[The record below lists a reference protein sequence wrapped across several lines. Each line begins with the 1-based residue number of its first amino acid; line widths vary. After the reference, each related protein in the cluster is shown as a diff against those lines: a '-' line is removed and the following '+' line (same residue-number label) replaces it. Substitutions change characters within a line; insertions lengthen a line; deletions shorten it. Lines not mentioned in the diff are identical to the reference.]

1 MGNVERNYSLDLR
14 ATGRRSQPNTS
25 QRWLLPELPRRQTNA
40 ESQKPTFNSANC
52 PDHTDIPYEE
62 TSFQNV
68 RKDAQPAV
76 FQHGATHN
84 INDPLTSHGKNLMQG
99 EDTLSDTPTQSTE
112 NVLVPWSSSGSNK
125 DITRLKRK
133 KTNFGPVHIC
143 ISRTSRTDAP
153 FSSLGLLLI
162 SRGRSHVN
170 SKRSFW
176 DITRANSPS
185 LVTLNGRK
193 TRSHVNS
200 KRTTAPSK
208 LLQDRSQ
215 NISLSDYGKSEGGK
229 SVSDDEDGGRRKC
242 ASYGFITGDP
252 MPENFIAP

>member
-1 MGNVERNYSLDLR
+1 M
-14 ATGRRSQPNTS
+14 A
-25 QRWLLPELPRRQTNA
+25 
-40 ESQKPTFNSANC
+40 K
-52 PDHTDIPYEE
+52 
-62 TSFQNV
+62 
-68 RKDAQPAV
+68 
-76 FQHGATHN
+76 
-84 INDPLTSHGKNLMQG
+84 LTM
-99 EDTLSDTPTQSTE
+99 
-112 NVLVPWSSSGSNK
+112 
-125 DITRLKRK
+125 
-133 KTNFGPVHIC
+133 IC

-208 LLQDRSQ
+208 LLQTSINGSLADSRRLPLLIGSMQDRSQ

-252 MPENFIAP
+252 MPKNFIAP